1 MGLEEEE
8 QEEERAPSASVDVG
22 QAVPQFILTSVYS
35 WGLLGRGALGGWV
48 GMAVPLGGYCFLGWG
63 AHGSLIWGA
72 HIS

>member
-35 WGLLGRGALGGWV
+35 WVLAGLRSTCARWAQMCPWV
-48 GMAVPLGGYCFLGWG
+48 SIASWAGEHMDL
-63 AHGSLIWGA
+63 
-72 HIS
+72 